1 MPIFEYKAVDSKN
14 HIETGSLS
22 AKDSLEVAVI
32 LKKQN
37 LKPIVIKKE
46 AKAAVFKG
54 KVPPI
59 EKINLVRHLAT
70 MLSSGIPLTEGVGVL
85 AKETKNPIMKK
96 LLSDTTYGLD
106 QGQQL
111 SSIFMRYP
119 SIFDTIFITLTKAG
133 EMSGS
138 LSDSFSYLEDELRAD
153 YELSQ
158 KIKGAL
164 LYPGIVFIAM
174 MAIAI
179 LMFFFILPQIAKVFL
194 SMRLPLPAFTQFLF
208 QSSLAAVKY
217 TWVWIA
223 GIIVGVILFTAFLQS
238 QSGKRILVG
247 LISPLPFVKKILKL
261 VDLARFTRIFSTLI
275 KSAVPIT
282 EALDIAL
289 STMIWKKFQGLNIVI
304 GEQVRK
310 GKSLSS
316 AFRQVEDFPI
326 ILTQMIAAGEKTGTL
341 DANMKDLSEFY
352 SEEVEDA
359 VKNATTLLEPM
370 LMLLVGIGVGGII
383 LSIIGPL
390 YSVVGNLQS
399 VR

>member
-1 MPIFEYKAVDSKN
+1 MPIFEYKAIDTKN
-14 HIETGSLS
+14 NLETGALS
-22 AKDSLEVAVI
+22 AKDENEVVII

-37 LKPIVIKKE
+37 LKPIVIKQE
-46 AKAAVFKG
+46 AKGTLFKG
-54 KVPPI
+54 KVPAI
-59 EKINLVRHLAT
+59 EKINFVRHLST
-70 MLSSGIPLTEGVGVL
+70 MLNSGIPLTEGVTVL

-119 SIFDTIFITLTKAG
+119 NIFDNIFITLTRAG
-133 EMSGS
+133 EVSGS

-208 QSSLAAVKY
+208 QTSLAAVKY
-217 TWVWIA
+217 TWVLILSIILGLV
-223 GIIVGVILFTAFLQS
+223 GIGAFLKS
-238 QSGKRILVG
+238 QSGKRIMINI
-247 LISPLPFVKKILKL
+247 ISPLPFVKKILKL
-261 VDLARFTRIFSTLI
+261 VDLARFTRIFSTLL

-282 EALDIAL
+282 EALEIAL
-289 STMIWKKFQGLNIVI
+289 STLVWKKFQGLNKII
-304 GEQVRK
+304 GEQVKK
-310 GKSLSS
+310 GKSLSN

-326 ILTQMIAAGEKTGTL
+326 ILTQMIAAGEKSGTL
-341 DANMKDLSEFY
+341 DSNLKDLSEFY

-390 YSVVGNLQS
+390 YSVVGNLQA